1 LTDAEAQAY
10 LDLADWRRH
19 VGDLFR
25 ISGPDAIKRFRQGRD
40 QLFRDHP
47 QSPIEPDERQ
57 SFSGLHY
64 FEPDPAYRVSARLE
78 PGDQSELVIDTGGD
92 DGAVTYRRIGR
103 LEFTLAGQEC
113 ALTVLSLVQY
123 AGGLF
128 VPFRDLTSGHETYG
142 GGRYLFDTAKD
153 TDGLV
158 LELQPGSLDVT
169 IDFNYA
175 YNASCAY
182 SPRWACPLAPP
193 ENHLQVAVRA
203 GELVYKTY

>member
-10 LDLADWRRH
+10 LDLVDWRRR
-19 VGDLFR
+19 VGDLYR
-25 ISGPDAIKRFRQGRD
+25 ISGPDTLTRFRRGRD
-40 QLFRDHP
+40 QLFRTHP
-47 QSPIEPDERQ
+47 QSPIEPDEREE
-57 SFSGLHY
+57 FRGLHY
-64 FEPDPAYRVSARLE
+64 FDHDPAYRVNARFE
-78 PGDQSELVIDTGGD
+78 SGDGSELVIDTGGE
-92 DGAVTYRRIGR
+92 DGAVRYRRAGK
-103 LEFTLAGQEC
+103 LVFTLTGERC
-113 ALTVLSLVQY
+113 VLTVLSLVQY

-128 VPFRDLTSGHETYG
+128 VPFRDRTSGHETYG

-158 LELQPGSLDVT
+158 LEIKPESPDVVL
-169 IDFNYA
+169 DFNYA

-203 GELVYKTY
+203 GELLYKT

>member
-1 LTDAEAQAY
+1 MT
-10 LDLADWRRH
+10 
-19 VGDLFR
+19 
-25 ISGPDAIKRFRQGRD
+25 RFRQGRD
-40 QLFRDHP
+40 HLFRDHP
-47 QSPIEPDERQ
+47 QTPIEPDERET
-57 SFSGLHY
+57 FSGLRY
-64 FEPDPAYRVSARLE
+64 FDPDPAYRVSAHLE
-78 PGDQSELVIDTGGD
+78 PGDGSELVIDTGGE

-103 LEFTLAGQEC
+103 LEFTLAGQSS

-128 VPFRDLTSGHETYG
+128 VPFRDLTSGRETYG

-158 LELQPGSLDVT
+158 LEFQPGSPDAV

-203 GELVYKTY
+203 GELTYKI